1 MMSKV
6 FSLAALAMVLA
17 APAHADC
24 ALITSPCRTDSHGN
38 TYVTEQNLGFGY
50 TTYRNGVPYSQ
61 ATENLYGSVTEYTFG
76 KGSTTYNSDPYA
88 RDFPNNGYR
97 R

>member
-1 MMSKV
+1 MVSKA
-6 FSLAALAMVLA
+6 FSLAALAMLLSL
-17 APAHADC
+17 PAHADC

-38 TYVTEQNLGFGY
+38 TYVTEKNLGFGY

-61 ATENLYGSVTEYTFG
+61 TQENLSGSVTEYTFG
-76 KGSTTYNSDPYA
+76 HGSTTYNADPYA
-88 RDFPNNGYR
+88 SGFKR

>member
-1 MMSKV
+1 MFSKA
-6 FSLAALAMVLA
+6 FSLAALAMLLSL
-17 APAHADC
+17 PAHANC

-38 TYVTEQNLGFGY
+38 TYVTEKNLGFGY
-50 TTYRNGVPYSQ
+50 TTYRNGAPYSQ
-61 ATENLYGSVTEYTFG
+61 TQENLYGSVTEYTYG

-88 RDFPNNGYR
+88 SGFKR

>member
-1 MMSKV
+1 MISKT
-6 FSLAALAMVLA
+6 FFIAALATFLVS
-17 APAHADC
+17 PAYADC

-61 ATENLYGSVTEYTFG
+61 THENLYGSVTEYTYG
-76 KGSTTYNSDPYA
+76 HGSTTYNSDPYA
-88 RDFPNNGYR
+88 SGFKKR
-97 R
+97 

>member
-1 MMSKV
+1 MTSKT
-6 FSLAALAMVLA
+6 FSLAALVVLLA
-17 APAHADC
+17 GPAHADC

-61 ATENLYGSVTEYTFG
+61 THENMYGSTTEYTYG
-76 KGSTTYNSDPYA
+76 HGSTTYNYDPYA
-88 RDFPNNGYR
+88 SGFKR